1 MSTRAH
7 PLSAESPHRLLQITD
22 LHLRALAGDTLLG
35 VDTWHSAAAVL
46 DQALAEHRPDALL
59 VTGDVAQD
67 PVPDVYARCY
77 GWLRARFPGPTLV
90 TPGNHDIAANMGALL
105 ETERLEL
112 GDWQV
117 LALDSH
123 VDDEPQAL
131 VSDAD
136 FAALETACDKT
147 ANENLLVITHHPP
160 VEINSPWLD
169 RDRIQNGHELLE
181 WMAEH
186 GRIRALVFGHAH
198 QELNLTHRH
207 LNLLG
212 TPSTCIQFEPGSSR
226 FSVDEQKPGYRWL
239 LLDQDG
245 SIRSEV
251 RRVED
256 YPLEIDRSAFKP
268 KS

>member
-1 MSTRAH
+1 MSRHARELSPEG
-7 PLSAESPHRLLQITD
+7 PLRLLQITD
-22 LHLRALAGDTLLG
+22 VHLRAVAGDTLLG
-35 VDTWHSAAAVL
+35 VDTWHSVAAVL

-59 VTGDVAQD
+59 LTGDVAQD
-67 PVPDVYARCY
+67 PDPEVYARFY
-77 GWLRARFPGPTLV
+77 GWLTARFPGPTLV

-105 ETERLEL
+105 ETKRLEL
-112 GDWQV
+112 PGWQV
-117 LALDSH
+117 LPLDSH

-131 VSDAD
+131 VTDAD
-136 FAALETACDKT
+136 FAALQAACNSST
-147 ANENLLVITHHPP
+147 NANLLVITHHPP
-160 VEINSPWLD
+160 VRIGCPWLD
-169 RDRIQNGHELLE
+169 RDRIQNGQELLE

-198 QELNLTHRH
+198 QELTLTHRH
-207 LNLLG
+207 LSLLG

-239 LLDQDG
+239 LLGNEG
-245 SIRSEV
+245 SVRSQV